1 MGLLRIKT
9 IIGLG
14 NPGIRYASS
23 RHNAGFMVLDQLA
36 ARWNAQAWFTRY
48 QAKLSLVTA
57 AGKRILLVKPQ
68 TYMNNSGMA
77 VRSVL
82 RAYSICPEDMLLIYD
97 DLDLEVGQLRFRR
110 KGSAGGHKG
119 VKSVLDHLNE
129 EDFHRLRLGIGNPP
143 PDVAVV
149 DYVLGA
155 FSKQEWA
162 IMGGV
167 IDIAVEGVELWLH
180 NGVDE
185 AMARVNGTFVESG
198 NNHA

>member
-1 MGLLRIKT
+1 
-9 IIGLG
+9 
-14 NPGIRYASS
+14 
-23 RHNAGFMVLDQLA
+23 
-36 ARWNAQAWFTRY
+36 
-48 QAKLSLVTA
+48 
-57 AGKRILLVKPQ
+57 
-68 TYMNNSGMA
+68 MNNSGMA

-143 PDVAVV
+143 QTWRW
-149 DYVLGA
+149 LIMSWT

-185 AMARVNGTFVESG
+185 AMARVNGHLWKVAITMHKPTKSSLPY
-198 NNHA
+198 